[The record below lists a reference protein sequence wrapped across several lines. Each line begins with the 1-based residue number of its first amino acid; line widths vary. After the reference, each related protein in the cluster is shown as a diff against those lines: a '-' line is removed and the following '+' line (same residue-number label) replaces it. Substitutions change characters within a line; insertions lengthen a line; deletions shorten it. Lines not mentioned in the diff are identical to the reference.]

1 MRMWLA
7 LALLTSLM
15 QQPDAETRIINY
27 LQDNLEPGQRIII
40 SDLVNDVFT
49 TPEER
54 IALDGLYNTFFKI
67 PMFLVQFQTSSGRVP
82 TLQEISEQFV
92 FEVDGQADV
101 MLRIMEAD
109 PRIPS
114 FFERDPTTGEL
125 TSLDVE
131 PIRDHPQ
138 FGRAIERTIAGWEGN
153 AIPPFSIETFGGDSI
168 TSASLAGK
176 AHMIYIWFT
185 NCPPCVETAP
195 LLVELYDQYRSAG
208 FEIVAANA
216 DRLLELP
223 YDDEVRHEYVEK
235 LGIEFTTAYLS
246 EEMQTALGGIT
257 VFPTM
262 FFVDREGVIVRHF
275 MNFQEKGVL
284 DEAIRAALD

>member
-27 LQDNLEPGQRIII
+27 LGDNLEPGQRVII

-54 IALDGLYNTFFKI
+54 VALDSLYNTFFKI

-82 TLQEISEQFV
+82 TLQEISDQFV
-92 FEVDGQADV
+92 FDVDGQADV

-153 AIPPFSIETFGGDSI
+153 SIPPFSIETFGGYSI

-223 YDDEVRHEYVEK
+223 YSDEVRARVCRRTWHR
-235 LGIEFTTAYLS
+235 IHS
-246 EEMQTALGGIT
+246 
-257 VFPTM
+257 
-262 FFVDREGVIVRHF
+262 
-275 MNFQEKGVL
+275 GVL
-284 DEAIRAALD
+284 VRGNADGSRRDHRVPDDVLRGPRGSHRPAFHELPGEGSPGRSH

>member
-27 LQDNLEPGQRIII
+27 LKDNLEPGQRIII

-176 AHMIYIWFT
+176 AHMVYIWFT

>member
-176 AHMIYIWFT
+176 AHMVYIWFT

>member
-138 FGRAIERTIAGWEGN
+138 FGRAIERTIGGWEGN

-176 AHMIYIWFT
+176 AHMVYIWFT

>member
-27 LQDNLEPGQRIII
+27 LGDNLEPGQRVII

-54 IALDGLYNTFFKI
+54 VALDSLYNTFFKI

-82 TLQEISEQFV
+82 TLQEISDQFV
-92 FEVDGQADV
+92 FDVDGQADV

-153 AIPPFSIETFGGDSI
+153 SIPPFSIETFGGDSI

-223 YDDEVRHEYVEK
+223 YGDEVRHEYVEK

-246 EEMQTALGGIT
+246 EEMQTDLGGIT

>member
-176 AHMIYIWFT
+176 THMVYIWFT

>member
-1 MRMWLA
+1 M
-7 LALLTSLM
+7 
-15 QQPDAETRIINY
+15 
-27 LQDNLEPGQRIII
+27 
-40 SDLVNDVFT
+40 V
-49 TPEER
+49 
-54 IALDGLYNTFFKI
+54 
-67 PMFLVQFQTSSGRVP
+67 
-82 TLQEISEQFV
+82 
-92 FEVDGQADV
+92 
-101 MLRIMEAD
+101 
-109 PRIPS
+109 
-114 FFERDPTTGEL
+114 
-125 TSLDVE
+125 
-131 PIRDHPQ
+131 
-138 FGRAIERTIAGWEGN
+138 
-153 AIPPFSIETFGGDSI
+153 
-168 TSASLAGK
+168 
-176 AHMIYIWFT
+176 YIWFT

-262 FFVDREGVIVRHF
+262 FFVNREGVIVRHF